1 MATKRITLTGE
12 AYWAK
17 VFTENREMKDY
28 QGVPHTFDG
37 LYKIE
42 LKLDKENK
50 AILKASG
57 SALKGRFNDDG
68 EFFATFKRKHKDR
81 FDWASGAP
89 KVISPEGTPWT
100 LEDNGIIP
108 NGSIISVDA
117 TVYTTSMTP
126 GTRLESVTIINLAN
140 LPPRED
146 QPAAEPSVAPTET
159 SNTGVEVPF

>member
-1 MATKRITLTGE
+1 MTTKKITITGE

-17 VFTENREMKDY
+17 VFTENREMNDY

-42 LKLDKENK
+42 VKLDKENK

-57 SALKGRFNDDG
+57 SALKGKFNDDG
-68 EFFATFKRKHKDR
+68 EFLVTFKRKHKDR

-89 KVISPEGTPWT
+89 KVTGSDKNPWT
-100 LEDNGIIP
+100 FADNGIIP
-108 NGSIISVDA
+108 NGSMVSIDA

-126 GTRLESVTIINLAN
+126 GTRLEGVTIISLVD
-140 LPPRED
+140 LPPREE
-146 QPAAEPSVAPTET
+146 QQQAESLPVEST
-159 SNTGVEVPF
+159 SNKGVEVPF